1 MDPILNIE
9 TSTSVCSVSVSDKDA
24 ILAYR
29 ESKIDRSHASVLTV
43 FVGEAMAE
51 AGIEYR
57 ELSAVAVSRGPGS
70 YTGLRIGVSAAKG
83 ICYGADIPLIALDTL
98 MIMAHGII
106 RKRKAND
113 KLILLRSGN
122 HDDLPQTDD
131 ADDLPTSV
139 DNDGVLLCPM
149 IDARRMEVYTAL
161 YDTGGNRVKDITAEI
176 INNDSFKDYL
186 DERKIL
192 FFGDGSG
199 KCRDML
205 KHPNAIFIEGIYP
218 SACFMGQ
225 LSFKAFAEKKFEDTA
240 YFEPFYLK
248 DFLATTPKNK
258 MI

>member
-9 TSTSVCSVSVSDKDA
+9 TSTGVCSVSVSDKDA
-24 ILAYR
+24 ILAAR
-29 ESKIDRSHASVLTV
+29 ESRIDRSHASMLTV
-43 FVGEAMAE
+43 FIGEAMAE
-51 AGIEYR
+51 AGIGYN
-57 ELSAVAVSRGPGS
+57 ELSGVAVSRGPGS

-98 MIMAHGII
+98 LIMARG
-106 RKRKAND
+106 
-113 KLILLRSGN
+113 LLRN
-122 HDDLPQTDD
+122 I
-131 ADDLPTSV
+131 A
-139 DNDGVLLCPM
+139 DNDGLLLCPM

-161 YDTGGNRVKDITAEI
+161 YDTAGTRVKDITAEI
-176 INNDSFKDYL
+176 IDNDSFKDYL
-186 DERKIL
+186 DERKII

-199 KCRDML
+199 KCRDTL
-205 KHPNAIFIEGIYP
+205 KHPNAVFIEGIYP
-218 SACFMGQ
+218 SACYMAQ